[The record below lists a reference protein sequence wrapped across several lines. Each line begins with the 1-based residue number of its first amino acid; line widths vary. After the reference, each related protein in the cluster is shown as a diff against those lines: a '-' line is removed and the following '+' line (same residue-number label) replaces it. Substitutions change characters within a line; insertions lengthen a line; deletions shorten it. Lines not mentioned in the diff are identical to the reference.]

1 MNPAIQQS
9 RRGSLEEESEMLPQ
23 EPPPVV
29 VRGIAW
35 LLIAMF
41 AAALAAAIV
50 VRVPETVRCA
60 FALVPK
66 DGADPIQAPYQAV
79 VNVVR
84 VAEAQEVAAGAELF
98 VLRSDEVRM
107 RHTQLQTL
115 TEDLRAREESIAKL
129 ETAFTTQM
137 NIKAAEIAQIERESK
152 FRAKHAETNRDLTGR
167 LEKLAK
173 SGGISQIELTRQQL
187 LLAESEKDLNVAE
200 KNIETAKLDR
210 LKIETERGRQRSDEA
225 ADVQKLKLRMDAL
238 KRDLAGAS
246 DDLLTIRAPYDAVVI
261 SLAQRNAGSVVQA
274 GAELCQLARV
284 DAMPHARLLL
294 KEQGLPRLAVGQQV
308 RLFFAA
314 FPYQRYGT
322 VTGRLDWISAAAVA
336 FEEGRHF
343 TAAASL
349 DRTFIFVK
357 AEQRPLRVGMKG
369 EARIMVG
376 SRRLIEYAF
385 EPVRQLR
392 ENLRQ

>member
-23 EPPPVV
+23 EPAPVV

-41 AAALAAAIV
+41 ATALTAAIV
-50 VRVPETVRCA
+50 VHVPETVRCA

-115 TEDLRAREESIAKL
+115 TEDLRAREESITKL

-137 NIKAAEIAQIERESK
+137 SIKAAEIAQIERESA
-152 FRAKHAETNRDLTGR
+152 FRAKHAETNRDLTAR

-210 LKIETERGRQRSDEA
+210 LKFETERARQRSDEA
-225 ADVQKLKLRMDAL
+225 AEVQKLKVRIDAL

-246 DDLLTIRAPYDAVVI
+246 DDLLTIRAPYDGVVI

-294 KEQGLPRLAVGQQV
+294 KEQGLPRLAVGQPV

-322 VTGRLDWISAAAVA
+322 VTGRLDWISPAAVA

-343 TAAASL
+343 TAVASL

-357 AEQRPLRVGMKG
+357 DEQRPLRVGMKG
-369 EARIMVG
+369 EARIVVG

>member
-1 MNPAIQQS
+1 MHSLIQI
-9 RRGSLEEESEMLPQ
+9 RTRGSLEEESEMLPQ
-23 EPPPVV
+23 EPPPMV
-29 VRGIAW
+29 VRCVAW

-41 AAALAAAIV
+41 AAALVAAIV
-50 VRVPETVRCA
+50 VRVPETVRCQ

-79 VNVVR
+79 VSAVR

-115 TEDLRAREESIAKL
+115 TEDLRAREESISKL
-129 ETAFTTQM
+129 EAAYITQM
-137 NIKAAEIAQIERESK
+137 SIKNAEIAQVEREAK
-152 FRAKHAETNRDLTGR
+152 FRGKHAETNRDLTTR

-187 LLAESEKDLNVAE
+187 LLAESEKDLNVSE
-200 KNIETAKLDR
+200 KNIETAKLER
-210 LKIETERGRQRSDEA
+210 LKIETERGRQRGDES
-225 ADVQKLKLRMDAL
+225 ADVHKLKLRIDAL
-238 KRDLAGAS
+238 KRDLEGARE
-246 DDLLTIRAPYDAVVI
+246 DLLSIRAPYDAVVI
-261 SLAQRNAGSVVQA
+261 SLAQRNAGSVVQP
-274 GAELCQLARV
+274 GAELCQLARI
-284 DAMPHARLLL
+284 DAAPHARLLL
-294 KEQGLPRLAVGQQV
+294 KEQGLPRLAVAQRV

-322 VTGRLDWISAAAVA
+322 VTGRLDWISPAAVA
-336 FEEGRHF
+336 SEEGRHF

-349 DRTFIFVK
+349 DQTFIVVK
-357 AEQRPLRVGMKG
+357 GEQRPLRVGMKG
-369 EARIMVG
+369 EARIIVG
-376 SRRLIEYAF
+376 SRRVIEYAF

-392 ENLRQ
+392 ENLRP

>member
-23 EPPPVV
+23 EPAPVV

-41 AAALAAAIV
+41 ATALTAAIV
-50 VRVPETVRCA
+50 VHVPETVRCA

-129 ETAFTTQM
+129 EAAFTTQM
-137 NIKAAEIAQIERESK
+137 SIKAAEIAQIERESA
-152 FRAKHAETNRDLTGR
+152 FRAKHAETNRDLTVR

-210 LKIETERGRQRSDEA
+210 LKSETERGRLRSDEA
-225 ADVQKLKLRMDAL
+225 ADVQKLKLRIDAL

-246 DDLLTIRAPYDAVVI
+246 DDLLTIRAPYDGVVI

-274 GAELCQLARV
+274 GAELCQIARV
-284 DAMPHARLLL
+284 DAMP
-294 KEQGLPRLAVGQQV
+294 
-308 RLFFAA
+308 
-314 FPYQRYGT
+314 
-322 VTGRLDWISAAAVA
+322 
-336 FEEGRHF
+336 
-343 TAAASL
+343 
-349 DRTFIFVK
+349 
-357 AEQRPLRVGMKG
+357 
-369 EARIMVG
+369 
-376 SRRLIEYAF
+376 
-385 EPVRQLR
+385 
-392 ENLRQ
+392 